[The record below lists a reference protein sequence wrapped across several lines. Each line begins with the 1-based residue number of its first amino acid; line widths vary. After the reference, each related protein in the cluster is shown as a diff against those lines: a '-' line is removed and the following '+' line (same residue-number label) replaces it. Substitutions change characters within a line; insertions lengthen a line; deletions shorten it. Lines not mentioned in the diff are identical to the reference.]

1 MCFSSKSSLFTFIFG
16 IISSI
21 LLIYFGN
28 KKFNKE
34 NIVFGLYFI
43 FVSFMQLFDYFFW
56 NDLDNKNKI
65 NEKITLIAPLF
76 NYIQPLFLFIVKSI
90 IYKNTKLSFFSII
103 NFLYIISIYLDYNK
117 FLKNE
122 KNKITKIKENHLF
135 WPWKKYLNIYF
146 YFILSTLNVFYLTN
160 FKYSLIIFI
169 LGTISLIISHFYI
182 NYSVGEIWCFFVVLI
197 PLIMIFL
204 SYFI

>member
-34 NIVFGLYFI
+34 NIVFALYFI

-56 NDLDNKNKI
+56 IDLNNKNKI

-76 NYIQPLFLFIVKSI
+76 NYTQPLFLFIVKSI
-90 IYKNTKLSFFSII
+90 IYKNIKLSFFSII
-103 NFLYIISIYLDYNK
+103 NFFYIISVFIDYKK
-117 FLKNE
+117 FLNNE
-122 KNKITKIKENHLF
+122 KNKITKIKETHLF
-135 WPWKKYLNIYF
+135 WPWKKYLNINF
-146 YFILSTLNVFYLTN
+146 YLTLSTLNVFYLTN
-160 FKYSLIIFI
+160 FKYSFIIFI
-169 LGTISLIISHFYI
+169 LGAISLLISHYYI
-182 NYSVGEIWCFFVVLI
+182 KYSVGELWCLFIVLI
-197 PLIMIFL
+197 PLIMIPL
-204 SYFI
+204 SYLI